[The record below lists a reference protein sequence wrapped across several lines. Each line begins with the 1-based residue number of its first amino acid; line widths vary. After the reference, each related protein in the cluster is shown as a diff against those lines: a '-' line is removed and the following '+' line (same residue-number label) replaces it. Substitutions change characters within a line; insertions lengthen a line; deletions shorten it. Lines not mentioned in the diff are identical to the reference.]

1 MADRVRRSAA
11 DREAARQARMQRRA
25 ATTTLRERRQTGRRR
40 GPRTAGVTGDRRI
53 LRRGLAVVPLI
64 LVVAA
69 IWFLVE
75 LFQPFAGSGHGRVVV
90 DIPRGAGTSRIGST
104 LARDGVV
111 SSGFFF
117 KLRAKLDGDG
127 SKLLPGRHVM
137 ALGMSYSAALQV
149 LTTPP
154 KAASTTNVT
163 IVDGH
168 DRWQINKLLRQQGVK
183 GSYLAETRHSPLLDP
198 IRYGAPKKT
207 PSLEGFLYPDTYQ
220 LRTPISVSALVAD
233 QLKTFKQQFATV
245 NFSYARSLH
254 LTPYDVLI
262 IASLAEAEATTAHDR
277 AVVASVILNRL
288 RLGMTLGLDTTV
300 AYAVNNYSGSL
311 TQSELA
317 TSSPW
322 NTTNH
327 TGLPPTPI
335 NSPSIAAIR
344 AVAHPPKT
352 NYLYFIVKVCGN
364 GSLAFSHSYSQFLAE
379 SRAYQDSLTKRGL
392 KKTTFC
398 SAKSG

>member
-25 ATTTLRERRQTGRRR
+25 ATTTLRERRQTSRRR
-40 GPRTAGVTGDRRI
+40 GPRTAGVAGDRRI

-64 LVVAA
+64 LVVAV

-90 DIPRGAGTSRIGST
+90 DIPRGAGTSRIGAI

-154 KAASTTNVT
+154 KAAPTTNVT

-168 DRWQINKLLRQQGVK
+168 DRWQINKLLRQQGFK

-198 IRYGAPKKT
+198 TRYGAPKRT

-335 NSPSIAAIR
+335 NSPSIAVIR

-379 SRAYQDSLTKRGL
+379 SRAYQDSLTRHGL

-398 SAKSG
+398 SAKRG